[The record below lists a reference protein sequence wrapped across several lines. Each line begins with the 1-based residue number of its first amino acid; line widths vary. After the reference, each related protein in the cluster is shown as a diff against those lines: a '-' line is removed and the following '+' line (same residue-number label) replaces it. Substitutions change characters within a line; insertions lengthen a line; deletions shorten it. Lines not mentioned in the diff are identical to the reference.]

1 MSLLDTELA
10 EGRRWLRLGDAYEVT
25 KKPRGLD
32 MASLPAIPFVPMDA
46 IPQGGAYTADYTM
59 RPPGEIRSGA
69 YFERGD
75 ALIAKITPSFENGKQ
90 ALATGLPT
98 PFGIATTE
106 VIPLRPCK
114 EGQDRR
120 LLFFYLLH
128 PDVRHHVAERMEGAT
143 GRQRIPV
150 DVLLDLPFPKFDPEE
165 QTTVSD
171 TLEMIQQLMAV
182 ETQSIE
188 TTQTLKRAA
197 MRTLFT
203 RGMRGEAQ
211 KETEIGPVPESWETS
226 TLGESARLE
235 RGRFMHRPRNEQRF
249 YGGTTPFVQT
259 GDVVKSGGR
268 IRDFTQT
275 LNNEGVAISRV
286 FPAGTILITIA
297 ANIGFTGIL
306 CFDSACPD
314 SLIAITPERLVTSE
328 FLEHYLQTQQEEMDR
343 LAPKGTQK
351 NINIQFLRPWPIV
364 APSVEEQ
371 REVVAILDTI
381 DRKIDLHQRKH
392 TVLEELF
399 KTLLHKLMT
408 GEIHVGEL
416 GIGML
421 LGDTTAVTEAGEPVG
436 NRV

>member
-1 MSLLDTELA
+1 MSLLDTEFA
-10 EGRRWLRLGDAYEVT
+10 EGRQWPRLGDAYEIT
-25 KKPRGLD
+25 KKPRSLD
-32 MASLPAIPFVPMDA
+32 MASLPAVPFVPMDA
-46 IPQGGAYTADYTM
+46 IPQGGTYAPDYTL
-59 RPPGEIRSGA
+59 RKPSEIRSGT

-75 ALIAKITPSFENGKQ
+75 VLVAKITPSFENGKQ
-90 ALATGLPT
+90 ALVTGLPT

-150 DVLLDLPFPKFDPEE
+150 DVILDLPFPEFDPEA
-165 QTTVSD
+165 QTTIADS
-171 TLEMIQQLMAV
+171 LEMIQRLKAV
-182 ETQSIE
+182 EFQAVK
-188 TTQTLKRAA
+188 TTTNLKRAA

-203 RGMRGEAQ
+203 RGLRSEMQ
-211 KETEIGPVPESWETS
+211 KETEVGPVPVSWETS

-235 RGRFMHRPRNEQRF
+235 RGRFMHRPRNEPRF
-249 YGGTTPFVQT
+249 YGGTIPFVQT

-275 LNNEGVAISRV
+275 LNEDGVAISRV

-364 APSVEEQ
+364 APSVDEQ
-371 REVVAILDTI
+371 REIVVILGAI
-381 DRKIDLHQRKH
+381 DRKIDLHRRKRA
-392 TVLEELF
+392 VLEELF
-399 KTLLHKLMT
+399 KALLHKLMT
-408 GEIHVGEL
+408 GEIRVGEL
-416 GIGML
+416 DSSGLNSIG
-421 LGDTTAVTEAGEPVG
+421 DD
-436 NRV
+436 R